1 MDSLR
6 GGHSGSKFVRKRT
19 NTLKWTGELGGSAMP
34 ARQRD
39 MDDSH
44 ACPAR
49 RHRRACGGG
58 VRARALE
65 DLIWLLLVAM
75 KDGEPVFYR
84 FAVPGEP

>member
-6 GGHSGSKFVRKRT
+6 GGHSGSRFVRERT
-19 NTLKWTGELGGSAMP
+19 NKVDWRAWRFGHVGQAT
-34 ARQRD
+34 RD
-39 MDDSH
+39 MDDRH

-65 DLIWLLLVAM
+65 DLIWLLLAAM